1 MGYKILISPRAQS
14 EIENI
19 ADYYALN
26 SRIAPQL
33 FIAKIKEAYE
43 KLEKNPF
50 YRIQYKRIRTVKIKR
65 FPYSLYYIIH
75 EEKYRVSILSCFHN
89 KRDPQKR
96 PGK

>member
-26 SRIAPQL
+26 SSIAPQL

-43 KLEKNPF
+43 KLEKIHF
-50 YRIQYKRIRTVKIKR
+50 IEFSIKE
-65 FPYSLYYIIH
+65 SVL
-75 EEKYRVSILSCFHN
+75 
-89 KRDPQKR
+89 
-96 PGK
+96 

>member
-14 EIENI
+14 ELENI
-19 ADYYALN
+19 ADYYARN
-26 SRIAPQL
+26 SSIAPQL
-33 FIAKIKEAYE
+33 FIAKIKEAYD

-50 YRIQYKRIRTVKIKR
+50 YRIQYKRIRAVKNKK
-65 FPYSLYYIIH
+65 FPYSQYYIIH
-75 EEKYRVSILSCFHN
+75 EEKYQVCILSCFHN

>member
-26 SRIAPQL
+26 SSIAPQL

-50 YRIQYKRIRTVKIKR
+50 YRIQYKRIRAVKIKR
-65 FPYSLYYIIH
+65 FPYSLYYIIN
-75 EEKYRVSILSCFHN
+75 EEKYLVSILSCFHN